1 MNEARLKVL
10 STLALSESWHELK
23 PKFEARGHLIDV
35 VLATGGAIS
44 KRIAEGETA
53 DVVISPTSGIEGLVK
68 AGKVV
73 AGTSRPV
80 ASSGV
85 GVAVKKG
92 ARKPDI
98 STADALRRTLLSA
111 KAVAYS
117 DPAGGGGSGIHF
129 AKVLQR
135 LGIADQVN
143 AKAKLGS
150 GALNGEVVARGDADI
165 AIQQIP
171 ELTGVAGI
179 DIVGPLPGDLQ
190 HMTSFSAAL
199 LSSTKDP
206 KAANALIGF
215 LTSREALAILEVKGF
230 EVR

>member
-1 MNEARLKVL
+1 MKEARLKVL
-10 STLALSESWHELK
+10 STLALGESWHELK
-23 PKFEARGHLIDV
+23 PKFEARGHSIDI
-35 VLATGGAIS
+35 VLATGGAIG

-53 DVVISPTSGIEGLVK
+53 DVAISPSSGIESLVK
-68 AGKVV
+68 AGKLV

-85 GVAVKKG
+85 GLAVKKG

-98 STADALRRTLLSA
+98 STAEALKRTLLSA

-143 AKAKLGS
+143 ARAKLGS

-179 DIVGPLPGDLQ
+179 DIVGPLPGELQ
-190 HMTSFSAAL
+190 LMTSFSAAV
-199 LSSTKDP
+199 LSSSKDP

-215 LTSREALAILEVKGF
+215 LTSREALAILEAKGF
-230 EVR
+230 EVQ

>member
-10 STLALSESWHELK
+10 STLALSESWHQLK

-53 DVVISPTSGIEGLVK
+53 DVVIGPTSGIEGLVK
-68 AGKVV
+68 AGKIV

-98 STADALRRTLLSA
+98 STAEALRGTLLAA
-111 KAVAYS
+111 K
-117 DPAGGGGSGIHF
+117 
-129 AKVLQR
+129 
-135 LGIADQVN
+135 
-143 AKAKLGS
+143 
-150 GALNGEVVARGDADI
+150 
-165 AIQQIP
+165 
-171 ELTGVAGI
+171 
-179 DIVGPLPGDLQ
+179 
-190 HMTSFSAAL
+190 
-199 LSSTKDP
+199 
-206 KAANALIGF
+206 
-215 LTSREALAILEVKGF
+215 
-230 EVR
+230 

>member
-1 MNEARLKVL
+1 MKEARLKVL
-10 STLALSESWHELK
+10 STLALGESWHELK
-23 PKFEARGHLIDV
+23 PKFEARGHSIDIE
-35 VLATGGAIS
+35 LATGGAIG

-53 DVVISPTSGIEGLVK
+53 DVAISPSSGIESLVK
-68 AGKVV
+68 AGKLV

-85 GVAVKKG
+85 GLAVKKG

-98 STADALRRTLLSA
+98 STAEALSRTLLSA
-111 KAVAYS
+111 RAVAYS

-143 AKAKLGS
+143 ARAKLGS
-150 GALNGEVVARGDADI
+150 GTLNGEVVARGDADI
-165 AIQQIP
+165 AIQQVP

-179 DIVGPLPGDLQ
+179 DIVGPLPGELQ
-190 HMTSFSAAL
+190 LMTSFSAAV
-199 LSSTKDP
+199 LSSSKDP

-215 LTSREALAILEVKGF
+215 LTSREALAILQAKGF
-230 EVR
+230 EVQ

>member
-1 MNEARLKVL
+1 MSAASLRVL
-10 STLALSESWHELK
+10 SSLALGESWHELK
-23 PKFEARGHLIDV
+23 PKFEAHGRPIDV

-44 KRIAEGETA
+44 KRIAEGEAA
-53 DVVISPTSGIEGLVK
+53 DVVISPTPGIEGLVK
-68 AGKVV
+68 AGKLV

-92 ARKPDI
+92 ARRPDI
-98 STADALRRTLLSA
+98 STAEALRRTLLSA

-129 AKVLQR
+129 ANVLQR

-150 GALNGEVVARGDADI
+150 GTLNGEVVARGDADI
-165 AIQQIP
+165 AIQQVP

-179 DIVGPLPGDLQ
+179 DIVGPLPDELQ
-190 HMTSFSAAL
+190 LMTSFSAAV
-199 LSSTKDP
+199 LSSSKDP
-206 KAANALIGF
+206 KGANALIGF
-215 LTSREALAILEVKGF
+215 LTSREALAILEAKGF